1 MAPQNIMQ
9 DIIKSTIA
17 RLIPDADIYLFGS
30 MARGE
35 YYEDSDF
42 DLLIITKKEYSLMD
56 KALFKYQIQFLIL
69 IIFYYFYMIF
79 IFNIKTE

>member
-30 MARGE
+30 RARGE

>member
-30 MARGE
+30 RARGE

-56 KALFKYQIQFLIL
+56 KALFKYQIQF
-69 IIFYYFYMIF
+69 
-79 IFNIKTE
+79 